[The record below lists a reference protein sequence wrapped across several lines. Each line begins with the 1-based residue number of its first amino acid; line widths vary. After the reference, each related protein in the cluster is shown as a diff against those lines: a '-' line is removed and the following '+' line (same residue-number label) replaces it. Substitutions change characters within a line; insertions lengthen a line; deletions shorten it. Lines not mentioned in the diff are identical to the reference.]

1 VQHFYFIRLSIQ
13 SNNHSPEPRSI
24 LSAVNKK
31 RKQIMDQMG
40 WLAWSIVGA
49 TAGWLASKV
58 MKTSRQQ
65 GLLMNIVVGILG
77 AFWCGFLFQQFGAT
91 GTTGF
96 NIWSLFVA
104 FVGAVV
110 LLVVIRLLTGRLKFL
125 PKQQR
130 TTRLW

>member
-1 VQHFYFIRLSIQ
+1 
-13 SNNHSPEPRSI
+13 
-24 LSAVNKK
+24 
-31 RKQIMDQMG
+31 MDQMG

-77 AFWCGFLFQQFGAT
+77 AFWCGFLFQQFDVT
-91 GTTGF
+91 GTTGI

>member
-1 VQHFYFIRLSIQ
+1 VRR
-13 SNNHSPEPRSI
+13 RSYSLRI
-24 LSAVNKK
+24 TLFTLTAFDIERGKQ
-31 RKQIMDQMG
+31 REEIQIMDQMG

-96 NIWSLFVA
+96 DIWSLFVA

>member
-1 VQHFYFIRLSIQ
+1 VRLSKQ

-96 NIWSLFVA
+96 DIWSLFVA

>member
-1 VQHFYFIRLSIQ
+1 VRR
-13 SNNHSPEPRSI
+13 RSYSLRI
-24 LSAVNKK
+24 TLFTLTAFDIERGKQ
-31 RKQIMDQMG
+31 REEIQIMDQMG

-58 MKTSRQQ
+58 MKTSRRQ

-96 NIWSLFVA
+96 DIWSLFVA